1 MERLVV
7 SLNCWSISGKTVVI
21 TGASSGIGAAT
32 ARRLAAAGA
41 QVIPV
46 GRSLER
52 TASVAADIGAE
63 PLIADF
69 SELANVTALAAELSR
84 RVERVDVL
92 INNAAAIFS
101 SRQVSPDGYEMTL
114 QVNHLAPYLLTRLLI
129 PRLTSGVA
137 PTPARV
143 ITTSSSG
150 HLFGRLQVDDLHW
163 CDRQYGHGLIAYC
176 TTKLMNVL
184 FTRQLAHELAG
195 TGVQAFAIH
204 PDPGRKRSGVGRPT
218 RLLSGSVLDRRV
230 PDRILRR
237 LALTDEDG
245 ASALEWLASA
255 AEPPGPSGAY
265 FHGYARERW
274 RAKTANDSGLAAE
287 LWRRS
292 HAMVT

>member
-1 MERLVV
+1 MA
-7 SLNCWSISGKTVVI
+7 SLDCWSISGKTVVI

-32 ARRLAAAGA
+32 VRRLAAAGA
-41 QVIPV
+41 HVIPV
-46 GRSLER
+46 GRSAER
-52 TASVAADIGAE
+52 TASVAAEVGAE

-69 SELANVTALAAELSR
+69 AELANVTALAAELSG

-92 INNAAAIFS
+92 INNAAAIFGR
-101 SRQVSPDGYEMTL
+101 RQVSPDGYELTL
-114 QVNHLAPYLLTRLLI
+114 QVNHLAPYLLTRLLM
-129 PRLTSGVA
+129 PLLTSGA
-137 PTPARV
+137 ATTPARV

-150 HLFGRLQVDDLHW
+150 NIFGRLRVDDLHW
-163 CDRQYGHGLIAYC
+163 RDREYGHGLIAYC
-176 TTKLMNVL
+176 TTKLMNIL

-245 ASALEWLASA
+245 ADTLEWLASTV
-255 AEPPGPSGAY
+255 EPPGPSGAY
-265 FHGYARERW
+265 FHGYLCERW
-274 RAKTANDSGLAAE
+274 CAKITNDPGVAAE

-292 HAMVT
+292 DAMVT